1 VPDPELAPGAD
12 ELFSP
17 EPDVAAPE
25 ADELEPDDPVA
36 AFELPLPGEVPV
48 PEAELPDEL
57 VPRADWCAAEALAGK
72 VAATPAAASTLA
84 RPAAAVTA
92 RSRFRLRSLAAAR
105 SPVLPDC
112 GCCFMTATL
121 RS

>member
-1 VPDPELAPGAD
+1 MPDPELAPGAD

-36 AFELPLPGEVPV
+36 AFELP
-48 PEAELPDEL
+48 DEL
-57 VPRADWCAAEALAGK
+57 VPCADWCAAEALAGK

-112 GCCFMTATL
+112 GY
-121 RS
+121 